1 MYIPS
6 VVAPGITLLD
16 SVEAMLL
23 LIIPPAG
30 IVDEVV
36 VNICVD
42 KVVVNICVDEV
53 VVNTYLY
60 KISATYVIIIMI
72 SKPDQC
78 IPESSD
84 GRLYSYID
92 T

>member
-6 VVAPGITLLD
+6 VVAPDITLLD

-23 LIIPPAG
+23 LIIPLAD
-30 IVDEVV
+30 IIDEVV
-36 VNICVD
+36 CISVSV
-42 KVVVNICVDEV
+42 
-53 VVNTYLY
+53 TY
-60 KISATYVIIIMI
+60 IIIMI
-72 SKPDQC
+72 NKPDQC

-84 GRLYSYID
+84 GRCIDSYNID